1 MVQLLWSNT
10 NTYTCVQRSE
20 RTIIGGGFRNEI
32 RRRETTD
39 LLLLPLSSFF
49 FFLMNEENTQYGS
62 CIHSLI
68 TATWLSLNQQKRRWV
83 RCTRRTAILT
93 KKGGFVPRITL
104 FLSSQFSFFFFF
116 KRSTHKN
123 KSSPFY
129 HSGSEVCTKG
139 SSVANKNI
147 KQQQRR
153 RRHLLTN

>member
-1 MVQLLWSNT
+1 MYSLTYNSNMAVIEPTEKEMSQMYEANSNT
-10 NTYTCVQRSE
+10 NKKR
-20 RTIIGGGFRNEI
+20 GFCSSHNTLPFLSI
-32 RRRETTD
+32 F
-39 LLLLPLSSFF
+39 LLF
-49 FFLMNEENTQYGS
+49 FFL
-62 CIHSLI
+62 
-68 TATWLSLNQQKRRWV
+68 
-83 RCTRRTAILT
+83 
-93 KKGGFVPRITL
+93 
-104 FLSSQFSFFFFF
+104 